1 MRERNAAATLT
12 AAALG
17 LLVFVALMAGAA
29 AAGFASLFGF
39 GSGPAP
45 SQAALAAIP
54 ENYLV
59 LYEQAAA
66 TCPGLSWTVLA
77 AIGTVESGNGTSNA
91 PGVQSGANS
100 AGAEGPM
107 QFLPSTS
114 SQARNSGTGGW
125 SREARPIPPPAGPAT
140 AAS

>member
-1 MRERNAAATLT
+1 MRERNAAATLA

-39 GSGPAP
+39 GSPAP
-45 SQAALAAIP
+45 SRAALAAIP
-54 ENYLV
+54 RNYLV